1 MSLAYNTDF
10 SKMPGLAHGS
20 TTNSDNPFEPF
31 FGPTSV
37 QDNQNVK
44 ADDVFSH
51 ETYNLPKAYQGK
63 NLHLGD
69 IMDFLI
75 TRTDDWYTARV
86 MPWRMTDQLSV
97 QWNVFRFNK
106 TMADLEPHQGVPRY
120 VTAETEQRAD
130 RLVRRGLAF
139 IIEHGFFTTEMGRKH
154 YMMNLEQI
162 TSAVH
167 ETCFFGVL
175 HALLAGKNH
184 YKEWQRQYGRRV
196 QRVGDLLSI
205 ERNRWAV
212 CQKTERGLYMLDA
225 EMKDAMKYE
234 NVRPNTWIFPSK
246 MSIYVSM
253 VPSTEVS
260 YQEVG
265 RSSAVADN
273 NSISKAPQ
281 KLLTFRG
288 CTVHETR
295 PFDMDFS
302 GSPQELLRREQMI
315 GGYGLMLPF
324 DRPKGSG
331 PVHGSGYTTDSRNIF
346 IFNVEADRFEKIHI
360 EDAIDNCFR
369 FDKGSEAPANVHP
382 AHASILYD
390 IALPSTKEV
399 SKGNDPLFCHNRNT
413 DLDKKCDAV
422 CKHLGDLPLNHFKEQ
437 DIRDWAQTVI
447 DAYRH
452 RECED
457 DCPNADTILTFYQ
470 DIIGNDNINS
480 VLLNT
485 ITAGNLPA
493 LTSSTGDLSS
503 SSASLSSRS
512 GITADPDIVSE
523 LEHAWDPVLA
533 AALHNDVYPVNVS
546 VRSSAA
552 LQTRYASEFPQT
564 WQNLVTADDMAFAR
578 KQVVKDTR
586 GLSGGPLKTYLSKVN
601 DKYAEHLTERVLSN
615 RSSFQ
620 NGGTLDLA
628 FAEMKNPSNSKR
640 RNKAQKRV
648 SDFVAKFENTAE
660 FFKRENPDLTDNTHV
675 MGEIL
680 RDFIQ
685 PLCAA
690 DALTMEESIEAA
702 IMKDETVTP
711 DMLKELRSK
720 LANVTQKQN
729 MKNIA
734 DKLEQ
739 ASVDLSDVDSGR
751 TAPASYRPGSEG
763 KTDFGALVAAEVRTR
778 MGGGRSVADL
788 TREFYERQ
796 QQAKKYGAATKTMR
810 MLFNL
815 FCCTYISDKVL
826 KSFAEYNIV
835 IPFGFILSRPFQRYD
850 MCSAILCNAGSQLG
864 NTYMGHNDFQLTDDI
879 IHKVHVGHYTF
890 YSKSIVH
897 DEKQYQIA
905 ENVFGAGY
913 KGGEN
918 TRFYRSKGELLDDIH
933 AESFRASII
942 AMLIPYRT
950 NGGSDAP
957 QISNPLDVTGRLH
970 PTLYADTDVPE
981 GEIEDAQYPGARY
994 YAEFLELKKLT
1005 SYASDATEHFMSPFK
1020 YLNTICFQQ
1029 AQYMWSPESRSYTS
1043 RIANTGHWGNTY
1055 NGCAKVR
1062 NGENAFLKE
1071 EAQMTPLG

>member
-51 ETYNLPKAYQGK
+51 ETYNLPKAYEGK

-75 TRTDDWYTARV
+75 TRTDDWYTSRV
-86 MPWRMTDQLSV
+86 LPWKMTDQLSV
-97 QWNVFRFNK
+97 SWNVFRFNK

-234 NVRPNTWIFPSK
+234 NVSPNTWIFPSK

-265 RSSAVADN
+265 RSDAVADN
-273 NSISKAPQ
+273 NSISKAPK

-331 PVHGSGYTTDSRNIF
+331 PVHGSGYTTDSRNIW

-360 EDAIDNCFR
+360 EDAIENCFR
-369 FDKGSEAPANVHP
+369 FDKGSDSAANVHP

-399 SKGNDPLFCHNRNT
+399 SKNNDPLFCHNRNT
-413 DLDKKCDAV
+413 DLDKPCDAV
-422 CKHLGDLPLNHFKEQ
+422 CKVLGDLPLNHFKEQ
-437 DIRDWAQTVI
+437 DIRDWSQTVI
-447 DAYRH
+447 DAWRH
-452 RECED
+452 RECSD
-457 DCPNADTILTFYQ
+457 DCPDSASVRTFYLEVVGA
-470 DIIGNDNINS
+470 DAVDAT
-480 VLLNT
+480 LLAGAAAGT
-485 ITAGNLPA
+485 LTGATA
-493 LTSSTGDLSS
+493 DLSS

-533 AALHNDVYPVNVS
+533 AALHNDVYPSNVA
-546 VRSSAA
+546 VKSSSA
-552 LQTRYASEFPQT
+552 LQTRFSSEFPQT
-564 WQNLVTADDMAFAR
+564 WQNLVTVDDMAFAR

-586 GLSGGPLKTYLSKVN
+586 GLSGRSLKNYLSNVN
-601 DKYAEHLTERVLSN
+601 DKYATHLTERVLSN

-628 FAEMKNPSNSKR
+628 LAEMKNPSNNKR

-648 SDFVAKFENTAE
+648 SDFIAKFENTAE
-660 FFKRENPDLTDNTHV
+660 FFKRENPDLTDNSHV
-675 MGEIL
+675 LSEIL

-685 PLCAA
+685 PLSAA

-702 IMKDETVTP
+702 VMKDETVTP
-711 DMLKELRSK
+711 DMLKELRAK

-734 DKLEQ
+734 DHLEQ
-739 ASVDLSDVDSGR
+739 ASVDLSGADAGR
-751 TAPASYRPGSEG
+751 KAPASYRPGSEG
-763 KTDFGALVAAEVRTR
+763 KTDFGALLTAEVRAR
-778 MGGGRSVADL
+778 MGAGGVADMS
-788 TREFYERQ
+788 REFVERQ
-796 QQAKKYGAATKTMR
+796 TKQAPKYGSSAAKTTR
-810 MLFNL
+810 MLFDL
-815 FCCTYISDKVL
+815 FCCTFISDKTLL
-826 KSFAEYNIV
+826 KFAEYNIL
-835 IPFGFILSRPFQRYD
+835 IPFGFILARPFQRYD
-850 MCSAILCNAGSQLG
+850 MCSAILCRAGSQLG

-890 YSKSIVH
+890 YSKSIIH

-942 AMLIPYRT
+942 AMMIPYRT

-1029 AQYMWSPESRSYTS
+1029 AQFMWSPENHSYTTKIS
-1043 RIANTGHWGNTY
+1043 NTGHWGNTY

-1071 EAQMTPLG
+1071 ESQMTPLG